1 MNRGNDY
8 PAIYGKAIVEDVV
21 SYVRSKSGTSRAG
34 LFSGIESVG
43 NTHEENIARTG
54 TEIISS
60 VFARHQ
66 GPVAIRLW
74 NGRLAAGRT
83 GAPCTVRF
91 NHPGV
96 LRELILHRDL
106 QRLVD
111 AYLDGALTI
120 EGDLERLFELGPYL
134 DRIRLSWRK
143 KLHLLY
149 QALTLPVRSRNGA
162 ARTYRTP
169 GRAMNN
175 SRTSITH
182 HYDVG
187 NDFYRLWLDPEMVYS
202 CAYFRDTSQSLAAAQ
217 RDKLDY
223 LCRKLRLRPGQ
234 TLLDIGCGWGAL
246 ALWAAR
252 HYGVQ
257 VRGITLSL
265 EQQQLAQARIHAA
278 GLEDQVRIELL
289 DYRDLDTKTLYDRVI
304 SVGMFEHIGI
314 KNYPLYFGTVRRV
327 LKPDGLFLNH
337 GITSENGW
345 QRTPLTRFMNQ
356 YIFPDGELARISD
369 VASAM
374 ERAGFEI
381 VDVESLRRHYALTLR
396 HWVRAL
402 ESKRNE
408 VIKQSSKTTYRLWRL
423 YMAGCAWY
431 FDEGSIGIHQVLAG
445 RRHSSLPVP
454 LRRDDLYTRA

>member
-1 MNRGNDY
+1 MC
-8 PAIYGKAIVEDVV
+8 
-21 SYVRSKSGTSRAG
+21 
-34 LFSGIESVG
+34 
-43 NTHEENIARTG
+43 
-54 TEIISS
+54 
-60 VFARHQ
+60 
-66 GPVAIRLW
+66 IR
-74 NGRLAAGRT
+74 
-83 GAPCTVRF
+83 
-91 NHPGV
+91 
-96 LRELILHRDL
+96 
-106 QRLVD
+106 
-111 AYLDGALTI
+111 
-120 EGDLERLFELGPYL
+120 
-134 DRIRLSWRK
+134 DR
-143 KLHLLY
+143 
-149 QALTLPVRSRNGA
+149 
-162 ARTYRTP
+162 
-169 GRAMNN
+169 
-175 SRTSITH
+175 
-182 HYDVG
+182 
-187 NDFYRLWLDPEMVYS
+187 
-202 CAYFRDTSQSLAAAQ
+202 
-217 RDKLDY
+217 
-223 LCRKLRLRPGQ
+223 GQ